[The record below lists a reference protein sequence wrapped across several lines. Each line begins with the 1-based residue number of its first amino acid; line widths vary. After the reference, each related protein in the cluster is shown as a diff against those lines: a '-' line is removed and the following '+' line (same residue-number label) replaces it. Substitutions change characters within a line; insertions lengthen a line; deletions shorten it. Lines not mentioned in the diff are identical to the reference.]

1 MTNIPCIACSPD
13 AQPLSDAQLTEAL
26 LSLSGWQLEQR
37 REIPMLLKRYR
48 YADFASALAAANT
61 IAALAET
68 NGHHPELVVS
78 WGQLEVRWWSH
89 KIRAIHQLDVALAAA
104 CDQLLGG

>member
-1 MTNIPCIACSPD
+1 MSSVQL
-13 AQPLSDAQLTEAL
+13 AQAL
-26 LSLSGWQLEQR
+26 ATLPHWQLEERDQ
-37 REIPMLLKRYR
+37 IPMLVSRYP
-48 YADFASALAAANT
+48 YADFASALTAANT
-61 IAALAET
+61 VGALAET

-104 CDQLLGG
+104 CDQLLGR

>member
-1 MTNIPCIACSPD
+1 MNSIPCIACSPD
-13 AQPLSDAQLTEAL
+13 AEPLSAA
-26 LSLSGWQLEQR
+26 QLEQALASLPQWYLAQR
-37 REIPMLLKRYR
+37 DQIPMLVRRYS
-48 YADFASALAAANT
+48 YSDFARALAAANT
-61 IAALAET
+61 IGALAES

-104 CDQLLGG
+104 CDQLLGV